1 MDVHLISDT
10 AAAAMDAEGEIEDT
24 NEEGK
29 TTTSEAT
36 ETTTTT
42 TSVSLS
48 DYLMTLDWTPG
59 GQ

>member
-10 AAAAMDAEGEIEDT
+10 AAATDAEGEIEDT

-42 TSVSLS
+42 SVSLS

>member
-1 MDVHLISDT
+1 MDVQLISDT
-10 AAAAMDAEGEIEDT
+10 AAAMDAEGEIEDT

-42 TSVSLS
+42 SVSLS

>member
-10 AAAAMDAEGEIEDT
+10 AAMDAEGEIEDT

-42 TSVSLS
+42 SVSLS